1 VNPGLIQGP
10 PRVLIIVENLP
21 VPLDRRVWQEARA
34 LSRAGW
40 DVTVICP
47 MRQAYGAAYEEIDR
61 IKIHRH
67 PLFEAKGALGFLLE
81 YGTAL
86 FHELRLA
93 LKVFRQNGFDVVHAC
108 NPPDLIF
115 LVALPFRL
123 IGKKFVF
130 DHHDLC
136 PELFTAKFERRGVFY
151 RMLRLCEWMTFKLAN
166 VVISANDTYRDIAI
180 ARGGKSPDDVVAVYS
195 VPDRKWK
202 TDIKHEREAHRRL
215 VIGYVGIVAAQDGVD
230 HLIRATRWILDSGRM
245 NIQTVIV
252 GDGPELRALQH
263 LSVILGISDHVT
275 FTGYQSGDAL
285 QELLSSFDIG
295 VIPDPPNEYN
305 DAISMNKVFEY
316 SALGIPVAAFPLTE
330 TQRLLGDAAVYAE
343 GNTTGALA
351 AAIQRLISD
360 EVLRKRTA
368 KRSREIGR
376 TFDWEKEAARLVAAY
391 ERLKPQP
398 IRRPFFWRNRE
409 DKAALN
415 RLK

>member
-1 VNPGLIQGP
+1 MTTGLIQGP
-10 PRVLIIVENLP
+10 PKVLIIVENLP

-34 LSRAGW
+34 LRDAGW

-47 MRQAYGAAYEEIDR
+47 MRQAYTKAYEEIDQ
-61 IKIHRH
+61 IKIYRH

-81 YGTAL
+81 YGAAL

-93 LKVFRQNGFDVVHAC
+93 IKVFRRDGFDVVHAC

-130 DHHDLC
+130 DHHDLS
-136 PELFTAKFERRGVFY
+136 PELFTAKFNRRGGFY
-151 RMLRLCEWMTFKLAN
+151 WALRGFEWLTFKLAN
-166 VVISANDTYRDIAI
+166 IVVSANDTYRDIAI
-180 ARGGKSPDDVVAVYS
+180 ARGGKKPGDVVAVYS
-195 VPDRKWK
+195 VPDRKWTTNAK
-202 TDIKHEREAHRRL
+202 REREPHRRL

-245 NIQTVIV
+245 NVQTVIV

-275 FTGYQSGDAL
+275 FTGYQTGDAL

-316 SALGIPVAAFPLTE
+316 SALGIPVVAFPLTE
-330 TQRLLGDAAVYAE
+330 TRRLLGDAAIYAE
-343 GNTTGALA
+343 AETSAALA
-351 AAIQRLISD
+351 VAIQRLISD

-368 KRSREIGR
+368 VRSREIGCG
-376 TFDWEKEAARLVAAY
+376 FDWDKEAARLVAAY
-391 ERLKPQP
+391 ERLTPQP
-398 IRRPFFWRNRE
+398 ARRTFFGRSRG
-409 DKAALN
+409 DKAILN